1 MREMSKWLVYVILA
15 VVLAALAILFLLNSL
30 GYMERAMV
38 GSSLLSALIGF
49 TLLSGSL
56 YALKISAYVY
66 SIAKSRETGERR
78 GEDQGV

>member
-1 MREMSKWLVYVILA
+1 MRDNVRWLIYIT
-15 VVLAALAILFLLNSL
+15 LAIVMAGFAIIFLIYSL

-56 YALKISAYVY
+56 YALKISAYIY
-66 SIAKSRETGERR
+66 SLMKSKEGESRET
-78 GEDQGV
+78 

>member
-1 MREMSKWLVYVILA
+1 MMRDTTRWLVYVILA
-15 VVLAALAILFLLNSL
+15 LIMAVLAILFLIFSL

-56 YALKISAYVY
+56 YILKISAYVY
-66 SIAKSRETGERR
+66 SLIKSSEKGEGERR
-78 GEDQGV
+78 

>member
-1 MREMSKWLVYVILA
+1 MRDTVRWLVYV
-15 VVLAALAILFLLNSL
+15 VLAIVMAGLAILFLIYSL

-56 YALKISAYVY
+56 YVLKISAYVY
-66 SIAKSRETGERR
+66 SLARSREGES
-78 GEDQGV
+78 GEA

>member
-1 MREMSKWLVYVILA
+1 MRETTRWLVYVILA
-15 VVLAALAILFLLNSL
+15 IVMAGLGVLFLLYSL

-38 GSSLLSALIGF
+38 GSSLLAALIGF

-66 SIAKSRETGERR
+66 SLMRSRER
-78 GEDQGV
+78 GEGADAGAHT

>member
-1 MREMSKWLVYVILA
+1 MRDSTRWLVYVILA
-15 VVLAALAILFLLNSL
+15 IVMASLAILFLIYSL

-56 YALKISAYVY
+56 YALKISAYIY
-66 SIAKSRETGERR
+66 SLMKSREGEA
-78 GEDQGV
+78 GET